1 MNPMTR
7 QQRYSY
13 AGRGYRL
20 KDSEVSAKSLSGMGW
35 LAVRTQDEVGAI
47 LGLTR
52 QRVQQI
58 ERSALV
64 KLRAGLANEIR
75 EYTEQ

>member
-1 MNPMTR
+1 MTHAAR